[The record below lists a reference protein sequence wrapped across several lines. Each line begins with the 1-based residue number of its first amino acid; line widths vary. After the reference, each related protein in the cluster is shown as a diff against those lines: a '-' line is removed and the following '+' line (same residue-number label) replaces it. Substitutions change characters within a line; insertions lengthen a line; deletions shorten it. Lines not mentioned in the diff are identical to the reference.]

1 MANDMNNAVFDT
13 NIKALMQKCPEL
25 SLEEI
30 ELSLQQ
36 ACPTSLLTFPADF
49 PNISFNYNHQKFHLY
64 DGAEPLQTIEAL
76 VGKQLSAGPVSHILN
91 IGMGLGLLQHEILA
105 RKSTNAKVFV
115 VEPNLRVLLETCKY
129 IDLSPIFDHP
139 DILIFLQS
147 DANIASKE
155 MGALINI
162 SNSDFKGWRFII
174 STPTLAL
181 YKDFATQF
189 VHVFGSIMSNQKLQL
204 NTLDLHGERTLRNSL
219 LNLKH
224 LNGNSY
230 LSSYKDAY
238 KGKSAIL
245 IAAGPSLKK
254 QLPKLKE
261 VQNNHILIAAGQTI
275 KTLHA
280 NGIHPHFVVAADP
293 QDALQKYFDSDAF
306 TREVLLCLTV
316 CSSEVVSKFP
326 GHKIFFQYTP
336 KIDESLSSIIGHM
349 GSVPLGGSVA
359 NIAYS
364 LARYFGID
372 DIALIG
378 QDLAFT
384 NGESHTDGYVGKK
397 VRSEDEMAKSHRY
410 RKVPGYYGDM
420 LYTNRQM
427 DTYRNW
433 FEQVLENDN
442 RVKLFNCTEGGS
454 KIQGAVQIPFA
465 EYLDTHSIQS
475 FETIAFHP
483 VSISDDKLNQLFTKD
498 LQVISKIYTI
508 ANDGCEACIKG
519 IKNDKSPKLVSRARK
534 SLIKLRSTLS
544 KAEQDFNPYL
554 FFLWNK
560 SMMDMSKIDVDQNA
574 STADI
579 LKPYVTYFKHLLNA
593 CQKSQQLIHKAIT
606 Q

>member
-1 MANDMNNAVFDT
+1 MTTDVFEK
-13 NIKALMQKCPEL
+13 NLQALMHKCPEL

-30 ELSLQQ
+30 EQCLKQ
-36 ACPTSLLTFPADF
+36 ACPTSLLTFPAGF
-49 PNISFNYNHQKFHLY
+49 PNINFDYNQQKFHLY
-64 DGAEPLQTIEAL
+64 DGANPLQAIEAL
-76 VGKQLSAGPVSHILN
+76 VDKQLSAGPVSHILN

-105 RKSTNAKVFV
+105 RKSANAKVFV

-129 IDLSPIFDHP
+129 IDLTPVLCHEDVLVFV
-139 DILIFLQS
+139 QA
-147 DANIASKE
+147 DANKAARE
-155 MGALINI
+155 MGSLINI

-204 NTLDLHGERTLRNSL
+204 NTLDLHGEMTLRNSL

-261 VQNNHILIAAGQTI
+261 AQNNHILIAAGQTV

-293 QDALQKYFDSDAF
+293 QDALQKYFDSDAY

-326 GHKIFFQYTP
+326 GHKVFFQYTP
-336 KIDESLSSIIGHM
+336 KIDEALNASIGHM
-349 GSVPLGGSVA
+349 GSVRLGGSVA
-359 NIAYS
+359 NVAYS

-397 VRSEDEMAKSHRY
+397 IRTEDEMAKNHRY
-410 RKVPGYYGDM
+410 RKVRG
-420 LYTNRQM
+420 
-427 DTYRNW
+427 
-433 FEQVLENDN
+433 
-442 RVKLFNCTEGGS
+442 
-454 KIQGAVQIPFA
+454 
-465 EYLDTHSIQS
+465 
-475 FETIAFHP
+475 
-483 VSISDDKLNQLFTKD
+483 
-498 LQVISKIYTI
+498 
-508 ANDGCEACIKG
+508 
-519 IKNDKSPKLVSRARK
+519 
-534 SLIKLRSTLS
+534 
-544 KAEQDFNPYL
+544 
-554 FFLWNK
+554 
-560 SMMDMSKIDVDQNA
+560 
-574 STADI
+574 
-579 LKPYVTYFKHLLNA
+579 
-593 CQKSQQLIHKAIT
+593 
-606 Q
+606 

>member
-1 MANDMNNAVFDT
+1 MTTEVFDN

-25 SLEEI
+25 SLEDI
-30 ELSLQQ
+30 GLSLQQ
-36 ACPTSLLTFPADF
+36 ASPTSLLTFPADF
-49 PNISFNYNHQKFHLY
+49 PNISFEYNQQKFHLY
-64 DGAEPLQTIEAL
+64 DGADPMQTIEAL
-76 VGKQLSAGPVSHILN
+76 VDKQLSGGPVSHILN
-91 IGMGLGLLQHEILA
+91 IGVGLGLLQHEILSK
-105 RKSTNAKVFV
+105 KSSNAKVFI

-139 DILIFLQS
+139 DILIFLQP
-147 DANIASKE
+147 DANMASKE
-155 MGALINI
+155 MGSLINI
-162 SNSDFKGWRFII
+162 SNSEFKGWRFMI

-181 YKDFATQF
+181 YKEFATQF

-204 NTLDLHGERTLRNSL
+204 NTLDLHGEMTLRNSL
-219 LNLKH
+219 MNLRH

-238 KGKSAIL
+238 KGRSAIL

-254 QLPKLKE
+254 QLERLKQA
-261 VQNNHILIAAGQTI
+261 QNQHILIAAGQTI

-293 QDALQKYFDSDAF
+293 QDALQKYFDSDSF

-316 CSSEVVSKFP
+316 CSSEVVTKFP

-336 KIDESLSSIIGHM
+336 KIDASLSPMIGHM
-349 GSVPLGGSVA
+349 GSVRLGGSVA
-359 NIAYS
+359 NVAYS
-364 LARYFGID
+364 LARYFGIE

-397 VRSEDEMAKSHRY
+397 IRTEDEMATNHRF

-433 FEQVLENDN
+433 FEQILETDKQV
-442 RVKLFNCTEGGS
+442 RLFNCTEGGA
-454 KIQGAVQIPFA
+454 KIQGTLQIPFS
-465 EYLDTHSIQS
+465 EFLSNHSDSLI
-475 FETIAFHP
+475 EPIAFHP
-483 VSISDDKLNQLFTKD
+483 VSIDDSKLNQLFDKD
-498 LQVISKIYTI
+498 LKVISKIYTI
-508 ANDGCEACIKG
+508 ANDGCEACIKS
-519 IKNDKSPKLVSRARK
+519 IKNDKSLKLVSRARK

-544 KAEQDFNPYL
+544 KAEEEFNPYL

-574 STADI
+574 STSDI

-593 CQKSQQLIHKAIT
+593 CQKSRQLIHKAIAP
-606 Q
+606 

>member
-1 MANDMNNAVFDT
+1 
-13 NIKALMQKCPEL
+13 
-25 SLEEI
+25 
-30 ELSLQQ
+30 
-36 ACPTSLLTFPADF
+36 
-49 PNISFNYNHQKFHLY
+49 LY
-64 DGAEPLQTIEAL
+64 DGANPLQAIEAL
-76 VGKQLSAGPVSHILN
+76 VDKQLSAGPVSHILN

-105 RKSTNAKVFV
+105 RKSANAKVFV

-129 IDLSPIFDHP
+129 IDLTQVLCHEDVLVFV
-139 DILIFLQS
+139 QA
-147 DANIASKE
+147 DANKASRE
-155 MGALINI
+155 MGSLINI

-204 NTLDLHGERTLRNSL
+204 NTLDLHGEMTLRNSL

-254 QLPKLKE
+254 QLPQLKE
-261 VQNNHILIAAGQTI
+261 AQNTHILIAAGQTI

-326 GHKIFFQYTP
+326 GHKVFFQYTP
-336 KIDESLSSIIGHM
+336 KIDEALNAIIGHM
-349 GSVPLGGSVA
+349 GSVRLGGSVA
-359 NIAYS
+359 NVAYS

-397 VRSEDEMAKSHRY
+397 IRTEDEMAKNHRY

-433 FEQVLENDN
+433 FEQTLETDKQ
-442 RVKLFNCTEGGS
+442 VKLFNCTEGGS
-454 KIQGAVQIPFA
+454 KIQGTVQIPFA
-465 EYLDTHSIQS
+465 EYLDTHAMQAVDP
-475 FETIAFHP
+475 IAFHP
-483 VSISDDKLNQLFTKD
+483 VSISDDKLHQLFTKD

-508 ANDGCEACIKG
+508 AM
-519 IKNDKSPKLVSRARK
+519 
-534 SLIKLRSTLS
+534 
-544 KAEQDFNPYL
+544 FNRCH
-554 FFLWNK
+554 FL
-560 SMMDMSKIDVDQNA
+560 
-574 STADI
+574 
-579 LKPYVTYFKHLLNA
+579 
-593 CQKSQQLIHKAIT
+593 
-606 Q
+606 